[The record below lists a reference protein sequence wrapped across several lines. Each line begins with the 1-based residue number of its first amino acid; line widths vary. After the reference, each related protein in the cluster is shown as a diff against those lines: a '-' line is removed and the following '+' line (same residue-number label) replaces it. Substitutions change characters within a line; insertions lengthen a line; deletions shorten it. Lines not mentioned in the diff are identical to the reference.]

1 MDEFARAGVKGSR
14 NSHNLQFYKKPCFL
28 GRDDTAVSWPDG
40 HNGGMQLSSAELI
53 VTIVSA
59 IVGLL
64 MGFVSGAM
72 PLQPQ
77 RMTPVQA
84 TAQKVLGFAI
94 VAVVVVLALASMNVA
109 MWTTL
114 IAVAL
119 GIAIANVPVIRR
131 AVTTRI
137 AWFAP
142 KPDFRRS
149 KRRRR

>member
-1 MDEFARAGVKGSR
+1 
-14 NSHNLQFYKKPCFL
+14 
-28 GRDDTAVSWPDG
+28 
-40 HNGGMQLSSAELI
+40 MQLSSAELI
-53 VTIVSA
+53 VTIVFA

-77 RMTPVQA
+77 RMTPAQA
-84 TAQKVLGFAI
+84 TVQKVLGFAI
-94 VAVVVVLALASMNVA
+94 VVVVVVLALASMNVA

-149 KRRRR
+149 KRRPSLTADTRRAVAGRAFSYGWGQTAA

>member
-1 MDEFARAGVKGSR
+1 
-14 NSHNLQFYKKPCFL
+14 
-28 GRDDTAVSWPDG
+28 
-40 HNGGMQLSSAELI
+40 MQLSSAELI
-53 VTIVSA
+53 VTIVFA

-64 MGFVSGAM
+64 MGLVSGAM

-77 RMTPVQA
+77 RMTPAQA

-142 KPDFRRS
+142 KPDDRRS
-149 KRRRR
+149 KRRRC

>member
-1 MDEFARAGVKGSR
+1 
-14 NSHNLQFYKKPCFL
+14 
-28 GRDDTAVSWPDG
+28 
-40 HNGGMQLSSAELI
+40 MQLSSAELI

-84 TAQKVLGFAI
+84 TVQKVLGFAI

-109 MWTTL
+109 C
-114 IAVAL
+114 
-119 GIAIANVPVIRR
+119 G
-131 AVTTRI
+131 
-137 AWFAP
+137 
-142 KPDFRRS
+142 RRS
-149 KRRRR
+149 SPWLWASLSPTFR

>member
-1 MDEFARAGVKGSR
+1 
-14 NSHNLQFYKKPCFL
+14 
-28 GRDDTAVSWPDG
+28 
-40 HNGGMQLSSAELI
+40 MQLSSAELI
-53 VTIVSA
+53 VTIVFA

-77 RMTPVQA
+77 RMTPAQA

-119 GIAIANVPVIRR
+119 GILRGFIDNRCIRTR
-131 AVTTRI
+131 YSDLTAV
-137 AWFAP
+137 
-142 KPDFRRS
+142 
-149 KRRRR
+149 

>member
-1 MDEFARAGVKGSR
+1 
-14 NSHNLQFYKKPCFL
+14 
-28 GRDDTAVSWPDG
+28 
-40 HNGGMQLSSAELI
+40 MQLSSAELI

-77 RMTPVQA
+77 RMTPVQV
-84 TAQKVLGFAI
+84 TVQKVLGFAI
-94 VAVVVVLALASMNVA
+94 VAVVVLASMNVA

>member
-1 MDEFARAGVKGSR
+1 
-14 NSHNLQFYKKPCFL
+14 
-28 GRDDTAVSWPDG
+28 
-40 HNGGMQLSSAELI
+40 MQLSSAELI
-53 VTIVSA
+53 VTIVFA

-77 RMTPVQA
+77 RMTPAQA
-84 TAQKVLGFAI
+84 TAQKVLG

>member
-1 MDEFARAGVKGSR
+1 
-14 NSHNLQFYKKPCFL
+14 
-28 GRDDTAVSWPDG
+28 
-40 HNGGMQLSSAELI
+40 MQLSSAELI
-53 VTIVSA
+53 VTIVFA

-77 RMTPVQA
+77 RMTPAQA
-84 TAQKVLGFAI
+84 TVQKVLGFAI
-94 VAVVVVLALASMNVA
+94 VVVVVVLALASMNVA

-119 GIAIANVPVIRR
+119 GIAVANIPVIRR
-131 AVTTRI
+131 TVTKQI

-142 KPDFRRS
+142 KPDFRSS

>member
-1 MDEFARAGVKGSR
+1 
-14 NSHNLQFYKKPCFL
+14 
-28 GRDDTAVSWPDG
+28 
-40 HNGGMQLSSAELI
+40 MQLSSAELI

-84 TAQKVLGFAI
+84 TVQKVLGFAI

-131 AVTTRI
+131 DHADRVVRAQTRLQAQQASPSLTADTRRAVAGRAFSYGWGQT
-137 AWFAP
+137 AA
-142 KPDFRRS
+142 
-149 KRRRR
+149 

>member
-1 MDEFARAGVKGSR
+1 
-14 NSHNLQFYKKPCFL
+14 
-28 GRDDTAVSWPDG
+28 
-40 HNGGMQLSSAELI
+40 MQLSSAELI
-53 VTIVSA
+53 VTIVFA

-77 RMTPVQA
+77 RMTPAQA

-94 VAVVVVLALASMNVA
+94 VAVGVVLALAS
-109 MWTTL
+109 
-114 IAVAL
+114 
-119 GIAIANVPVIRR
+119 IANVPVIRR
-131 AVTTRI
+131 AVTTRS

>member
-1 MDEFARAGVKGSR
+1 
-14 NSHNLQFYKKPCFL
+14 
-28 GRDDTAVSWPDG
+28 
-40 HNGGMQLSSAELI
+40 MQLSSAELI
-53 VTIVSA
+53 VTIIFA

-77 RMTPVQA
+77 RMTPAQA

-137 AWFAP
+137 AWFVP

>member
-1 MDEFARAGVKGSR
+1 
-14 NSHNLQFYKKPCFL
+14 
-28 GRDDTAVSWPDG
+28 
-40 HNGGMQLSSAELI
+40 MQLSSAELI
-53 VTIVSA
+53 VTIVFA

-72 PLQPQ
+72 PL
-77 RMTPVQA
+77 TPAQA

>member
-1 MDEFARAGVKGSR
+1 
-14 NSHNLQFYKKPCFL
+14 
-28 GRDDTAVSWPDG
+28 
-40 HNGGMQLSSAELI
+40 MQLSSAELI
-53 VTIVSA
+53 VTIVFA

-77 RMTPVQA
+77 RMTPAQA

-94 VAVVVVLALASMNVA
+94 VVLALASMNVA

>member
-1 MDEFARAGVKGSR
+1 
-14 NSHNLQFYKKPCFL
+14 
-28 GRDDTAVSWPDG
+28 
-40 HNGGMQLSSAELI
+40 MQLSSAELI
-53 VTIVSA
+53 VTIVFA

-77 RMTPVQA
+77 RMTPAQA

-142 KPDFRRS
+142 KPDIRRS

>member
-1 MDEFARAGVKGSR
+1 
-14 NSHNLQFYKKPCFL
+14 
-28 GRDDTAVSWPDG
+28 
-40 HNGGMQLSSAELI
+40 MQLSSAELI
-53 VTIVSA
+53 VTIVFA

-64 MGFVSGAM
+64 MGFVSGAK

-77 RMTPVQA
+77 RMTPAQA

-94 VAVVVVLALASMNVA
+94 VAVVVVLALASMSVVHMA
-109 MWTTL
+109 TF

-137 AWFAP
+137 AP

>member
-1 MDEFARAGVKGSR
+1 
-14 NSHNLQFYKKPCFL
+14 
-28 GRDDTAVSWPDG
+28 
-40 HNGGMQLSSAELI
+40 MQLSSAELI
-53 VTIVSA
+53 VTIVFA

-94 VAVVVVLALASMNVA
+94 VAVLALASMNVA

>member
-1 MDEFARAGVKGSR
+1 
-14 NSHNLQFYKKPCFL
+14 
-28 GRDDTAVSWPDG
+28 
-40 HNGGMQLSSAELI
+40 MQLSSAELI
-53 VTIVSA
+53 VTIVFA

-77 RMTPVQA
+77 RMTPAQA
-84 TAQKVLGFAI
+84 TAQKVLGF
-94 VAVVVVLALASMNVA
+94 
-109 MWTTL
+109 
-114 IAVAL
+114 
-119 GIAIANVPVIRR
+119 AIANVPVIRR
-131 AVTTRI
+131 AVTTQI

>member
-1 MDEFARAGVKGSR
+1 
-14 NSHNLQFYKKPCFL
+14 
-28 GRDDTAVSWPDG
+28 
-40 HNGGMQLSSAELI
+40 MQLSSAELI
-53 VTIVSA
+53 VTIVST

>member
-1 MDEFARAGVKGSR
+1 
-14 NSHNLQFYKKPCFL
+14 
-28 GRDDTAVSWPDG
+28 
-40 HNGGMQLSSAELI
+40 MQLSSAELI
-53 VTIVSA
+53 VTIVFA

-72 PLQPQ
+72 PL
-77 RMTPVQA
+77 RMTPAQA

>member
-1 MDEFARAGVKGSR
+1 
-14 NSHNLQFYKKPCFL
+14 
-28 GRDDTAVSWPDG
+28 
-40 HNGGMQLSSAELI
+40 MQLSSAELI
-53 VTIVSA
+53 VTIVFA

-77 RMTPVQA
+77 RMTPAQA

-94 VAVVVVLALASMNVA
+94 VAVVVALALASMNVA

-142 KPDFRRS
+142 NPTSGVASVAVADGRYAACCCRPRILIWLGPDSRMTVWPQPFCRNRLS
-149 KRRRR
+149 AGSIIPR

>member
-1 MDEFARAGVKGSR
+1 
-14 NSHNLQFYKKPCFL
+14 
-28 GRDDTAVSWPDG
+28 
-40 HNGGMQLSSAELI
+40 MQLSSAELI
-53 VTIVSA
+53 VTIVFA

-72 PLQPQ
+72 PLQP
-77 RMTPVQA
+77 
-84 TAQKVLGFAI
+84 QKVLGFAI

>member
-1 MDEFARAGVKGSR
+1 
-14 NSHNLQFYKKPCFL
+14 
-28 GRDDTAVSWPDG
+28 
-40 HNGGMQLSSAELI
+40 MQLSSAELI

-77 RMTPVQA
+77 RMTPVQV
-84 TAQKVLGFAI
+84 TVQKVLGFAI

-142 KPDFRRS
+142 KHDFRRS

>member
-1 MDEFARAGVKGSR
+1 
-14 NSHNLQFYKKPCFL
+14 
-28 GRDDTAVSWPDG
+28 
-40 HNGGMQLSSAELI
+40 MQLSSAELI
-53 VTIVSA
+53 VTIVFA

-77 RMTPVQA
+77 RMTPAQA

-94 VAVVVVLALASMNVA
+94 VAVVVVLALASA

>member
-1 MDEFARAGVKGSR
+1 
-14 NSHNLQFYKKPCFL
+14 
-28 GRDDTAVSWPDG
+28 
-40 HNGGMQLSSAELI
+40 MQLSSAELI
-53 VTIVSA
+53 VTIFFA

-77 RMTPVQA
+77 RMTPAQA

>member
-1 MDEFARAGVKGSR
+1 
-14 NSHNLQFYKKPCFL
+14 
-28 GRDDTAVSWPDG
+28 
-40 HNGGMQLSSAELI
+40 MQLSSAELI
-53 VTIVSA
+53 VTIVFA

-77 RMTPVQA
+77 RIDAYAGDRAEGARLRHRRDRRRARPG
-84 TAQKVLGFAI
+84 L
-94 VAVVVVLALASMNVA
+94 MNVA

-119 GIAIANVPVIRR
+119 GIAVANIPVIRR
-131 AVTTRI
+131 TVTKQI

-142 KPDFRRS
+142 KPDDRRS
-149 KRRRR
+149 KRRRC

>member
-1 MDEFARAGVKGSR
+1 
-14 NSHNLQFYKKPCFL
+14 
-28 GRDDTAVSWPDG
+28 
-40 HNGGMQLSSAELI
+40 MQLSSAELI
-53 VTIVSA
+53 VTIVFA

-77 RMTPVQA
+77 RMTPAQA

-94 VAVVVVLALASMNVA
+94 VVVVVVLALASMNVA

-119 GIAIANVPVIRR
+119 GIAVANIPVIRR
-131 AVTTRI
+131 TVTKQI

-142 KPDFRRS
+142 KPDDRRS

>member
-1 MDEFARAGVKGSR
+1 
-14 NSHNLQFYKKPCFL
+14 
-28 GRDDTAVSWPDG
+28 
-40 HNGGMQLSSAELI
+40 MQLSSAELI

-77 RMTPVQA
+77 RMTPVQV
-84 TAQKVLGFAI
+84 TVQKVLGFAI

-114 IAVAL
+114 IAV